1 MTPHAPLPRVLVVG
15 GGVAALETVLALREL
30 VPDLLRI
37 DVLSASPDFVYR
49 PVTVAEPF
57 ERGEA
62 RRFSWEVIGND
73 RSVAVHHGELAVVDP
88 IGQHVRTRGNLEL
101 SFDLLVVAIG
111 ARAVNPLPGALVFR
125 GEEDVAEMR
134 DLLSELE
141 RGEVTRV
148 AFTMPSST
156 TWPLP
161 LYELVLMTA
170 AHLHARRVADAEL
183 VLVTPED
190 DPLDL
195 FGPAGAD
202 ALTPL
207 LVDRGVL
214 VRMNSRGRAVE
225 PGGLALEGGG
235 FVPCD
240 RVVTLP
246 QLEGRRIV
254 GLPHDALGF
263 VPVDAHGLVDG
274 VPNVY
279 AAGDGTSYPL
289 KQGGLAAQQAD
300 AVAAAIAERVGAP
313 VDAQPFRPV
322 LRGLLLTGTQ
332 PQYLRADPTGV
343 SRVRSG
349 SDEDPRPH
357 PGRAHSDASTRP
369 LWWPPA
375 KIAGR
380 YLAPYLATA
389 RPIPL
394 AASPLRD
401 RPAPPRNPQSD
412 AERTEARELALTIA
426 DHDAR
431 WGDYAMALHALEAAE
446 AIEGVLPPEYEDKR
460 RQWRA
465 AAAS

>member
-1 MTPHAPLPRVLVVG
+1 MPRRPPLPRVLVVG

-37 DVLSASPDFVYR
+37 DVLTASPDFVYR
-49 PVTVAEPF
+49 PVSVAEPF

-62 RRFSWEVIGND
+62 RRFSWEVIGGD
-73 RSVAVHHGELAVVDP
+73 RSVTVHHGELALVDP
-88 IGQHVRTRGNLEL
+88 IQRRVNTRGNLEL

-125 GEEDVAEMR
+125 GGEDVAVMR
-134 DLLSELE
+134 DLLAELQ
-141 RGEVTRV
+141 RGDVRRV
-148 AFTMPSST
+148 VFTMPSST

-161 LYELVLMTA
+161 LYELTLMTA
-170 AHLHARRVADAEL
+170 SHLHARRVRGAEL
-183 VLVTPED
+183 VLVSPED

-207 LVDRGVL
+207 LADRGIF
-214 VRMNSRGRAVE
+214 VRMRSRAASVE
-225 PGGLALEGGG
+225 PGGLALESGG

-246 QLEGRRIV
+246 QLEGRRV
-254 GLPHDALGF
+254 LGPPQDRLGF
-263 VPVDAHGLVDG
+263 VPVDAHGLVLGLSD
-274 VPNVY
+274 VY

-300 AVAAAIAERVGAP
+300 AVAEAIAERVGAP
-313 VDAQPFRPV
+313 VHAEPFRPV
-322 LRGLLLTGTQ
+322 IRGLLLTGTQ
-332 PQYLRADPTGV
+332 PRYLRADPTGV
-343 SRVRSG
+343 SRAWADL
-349 SDEDPRPH
+349 DEDPRPQ
-357 PGRAHSDASTRP
+357 PSRAHSDASTRP

-389 RPIPL
+389 RPHPL

-401 RPAPPRNPQSD
+401 RPAPPPSRQSD
-412 AERTEARELALTIA
+412 AERTEAGELALLIA

-431 WGDYAMALHALEAAE
+431 WGDYALALRALEAAE
-446 AIEGVLPPEYEDKR
+446 AIEGVLPAEYEAKR
-460 RQWRA
+460 RQWRE

>member
-1 MTPHAPLPRVLVVG
+1 MT
-15 GGVAALETVLALREL
+15 
-30 VPDLLRI
+30 
-37 DVLSASPDFVYR
+37 
-49 PVTVAEPF
+49 
-57 ERGEA
+57 
-62 RRFSWEVIGND
+62 
-73 RSVAVHHGELAVVDP
+73 P

-170 AHLHARRVADAEL
+170 AHLHARRVADAKL

-300 AVAAAIAERVGAP
+300 AVAAAIASASGRRSTPSRSARSCVVSSLPARNRSICAP
-313 VDAQPFRPV
+313 TRPAS
-322 LRGLLLTGTQ
+322 
-332 PQYLRADPTGV
+332 RASGQ
-343 SRVRSG
+343 G

>member
-1 MTPHAPLPRVLVVG
+1 MSGHAPLPRVLVAG

-30 VPDLLRI
+30 VPHLLHI
-37 DVLSASPDFVYR
+37 DVLTASPDFVYR
-49 PVTVAEPF
+49 PVSVAEPF
-57 ERGEA
+57 ARGEA
-62 RRFSWEVIGND
+62 RRLSWELIGND
-73 RSVAVHHGELAVVDP
+73 RSVTVHHGEMALVDP
-88 IGQHVRTRGNLEL
+88 LQQHVNTRGNLEL
-101 SFDLLVVAIG
+101 PFDLLVVAIG

-125 GEEDVAEMR
+125 GDEDVAEMR
-134 DLLSELE
+134 DLLSALE
-141 RGEVTRV
+141 RGDVTRV

-161 LYELVLMTA
+161 LYELILLTA
-170 AHLHARRVADAEL
+170 SHLHARRVQGAEL
-183 VLVTPED
+183 VLVTPEA

-207 LVDRGVL
+207 LGDHGVL
-214 VRMNSRGRAVE
+214 TRLSSRATAVE
-225 PGGLALEGGG
+225 PGGLALEDGG

-246 QLEGRRIV
+246 RLEGRPVV
-254 GLPHDALGF
+254 GLPQDGLGF
-263 VPVDAHGLVDG
+263 VPVDAHGQVKGLS
-274 VPNVY
+274 NVY

-300 AVAAAIAERVGAP
+300 AVAEAIAQRVGAP
-313 VDAQPFRPV
+313 VEAKPFTPV

-332 PQYLRADPTGV
+332 SRYLRADPTGV
-343 SRVRSG
+343 ARVRTDV
-349 SDEDPRPH
+349 DEDAPPR
-357 PGRAHSDASTRP
+357 PGRAHSDTSTRP

-389 RPIPL
+389 RPHPL

-401 RPAPPRNPQSD
+401 RPAPPPGAQPD
-412 AERTEARELALTIA
+412 VDRTEACELALLIA

-431 WGDYAMALHALEAAE
+431 WGDYASALRALEAAE
-446 AIEGVLPPEYEDKR
+446 AIEGILPPEYEHKR